1 MINVF
6 ILSLCKYAYSDE
18 QKVINSLSICAD
30 YNYSRMALS
39 KLKKKTYEHDVRYI
53 ESKKKLDLL
62 KEKREKLSEIYRLEI
77 KKYKSENPEPVMEKY
92 TKKEWENHTSW
103 IKDKNETLSPFKD
116 DLDKITI
123 EINNKK

>member
-39 KLKKKTYEHDVRYI
+39 KLDEKTYEHDVRYI

-77 KKYKSENPEPVMEKY
+77 KKYKFKY
-92 TKKEWENHTSW
+92 ISLQYNY
-103 IKDKNETLSPFKD
+103 
-116 DLDKITI
+116 
-123 EINNKK
+123 